1 MPFAL
6 AAIMSKAF
14 SMNYYL
20 MGPTTRFFAFGVA
33 VLSVAL
39 ASLTRWGLIM
49 PMLGDRSPYAAFLCA
64 VIVSAW
70 VGGLYPGLLAVALS
84 LICGWTFLSPQARS
98 GDVATLVITV
108 FFLII
113 GTLISIVCESLH
125 RSRRRAEQAKAEI
138 ASGQAR
144 IEAAEERQREILDAI
159 PHLIWKSSP
168 EGELSYINRRWTESL
183 NLPLNEARNYG
194 WTKVIHPEDVDSV
207 KARWEEARA
216 KECEFH
222 MSFRIKLGSG
232 AYRWHEVRVRP
243 SRDSSGVLIGW
254 FGSATDIEDS
264 HNLNESLRASEERF
278 RRLADQAPVL
288 IWMSDTSKAT
298 TWFNKPWLEFTGR
311 SLEQEI
317 GNGWAGSVHPDDYA
331 YCLETYSNNFEARQP
346 FEMDYRLRRSDGVYR
361 WVMDRGIPIFGQD
374 GVFLGYMGS
383 CIDINERKEA
393 EEQGDALLKMEQ
405 AARVQAERTALL
417 KDEFLA
423 TVSHEMRTPL
433 TAMLGWVQ
441 LLRSGSLPSET
452 VPQALETIERNARAQ
467 AKLID
472 DLLDM
477 SRILSGRLRLDVQTV
492 NIVEVVEAALDA
504 AEPGAAAKKIRMVRV
519 LDPLSGPVTGD
530 PMRLQQ
536 IVWNLLSNAVKFT
549 PAGGRIT
556 TTLERINSHLEISVS
571 DSGEGI
577 VAEFLP
583 HVFDR
588 FRQQDSSTMRKHQ
601 GLGLG
606 LSIVKQLVE
615 LHGGSVRAT
624 SPGQGQGA
632 TFVVSLPVAAA
643 HKEVREKEKE
653 VAVPVEPPPA
663 SEGVPTLLGTRVL
676 VVDDDGD
683 ARELLRSILAQRGAS
698 VRTASSASEALSQ
711 MDSRVPDVLV
721 SDIGMPGQD
730 GYGLIREVRL
740 RSREKGGHVPAL
752 ALTAFARSD
761 DRRRA
766 ISAGFHMHLAKPV
779 EPAELVTVVA
789 SLARR

>member
-1 MPFAL
+1 MAFAL

-14 SMNYYL
+14 SMSYYP
-20 MGPTTRFFAFGVA
+20 MGLTNRFFAFGIA

-39 ASLTRWGLIM
+39 AALIRWALIL
-49 PMLGDRSPYAAFLCA
+49 PMLGDRSPYAVFLCA
-64 VIVSAW
+64 VIISAW
-70 VGGLYPGLLAVALS
+70 LGGLYPGLLAMGLS
-84 LICGWTFLSPQARS
+84 LICGWAFLSSDARS
-98 GDVATLVITV
+98 GDLATMVITV
-108 FFLII
+108 FFVII
-113 GTLISIVCESLH
+113 GLLVSLVCESLH
-125 RSRRRAEQAKAEI
+125 RSRRRAEQAKTEI
-138 ASGQAR
+138 ADGQAR
-144 IEAAEERQREILDAI
+144 IEAAEARQREILDAI
-159 PHLIWKSSP
+159 PHLIWKSSA
-168 EGELSYINRRWTESL
+168 EGEISYINRRWIESL
-183 NLPLNEARNYG
+183 NLPLEETRNYG
-194 WTKVIHPEDVDSV
+194 WTKVIHPEEADLV
-207 KARWEEARA
+207 RQGWEEARA
-216 KECEFH
+216 AEREFH
-222 MSFRIKLGSG
+222 MVFRIKLGNG
-232 AYRWHEVRVRP
+232 VYRWHEVRVQP
-243 SRDSSGVLIGW
+243 SRDSSGALVGW

-288 IWMSDTSKAT
+288 IWMSDASKAT

-317 GNGWAGSVHPDDYA
+317 GNGWAECVHPDDYA
-331 YCLETYSNNFEARQP
+331 YCVETYSANFEARRS
-346 FEMDYRLRRSDGVYR
+346 FEMDYRLRRNDGVYR
-361 WVMDRGIPIFGQD
+361 WVMDRGIPIFSHEGI
-374 GVFLGYMGS
+374 FLGYMGS

-441 LLRSGSLPSET
+441 LLRSGSLPAET

-519 LDPLSGPVTGD
+519 LDPLAGPVTGD

-549 PAGGRIT
+549 PTNGKIT

-577 VAEFLP
+577 LPEFLP

-624 SPGQGQGA
+624 SPGQGLGA
-632 TFVVSLPVAAA
+632 TFVVSLPMAAA
-643 HKEVREKEKE
+643 YKEVREKE
-653 VAVPVEPPPA
+653 VAVPVEPPAA

-683 ARELLRSILAQRGAS
+683 ARELLRSILAQCGAS
-698 VRTASSASEALSQ
+698 VRTAGSASEALSQ

-730 GYGLIREVRL
+730 GYGLIREVRM
-740 RSREKGGHVPAL
+740 RPREKGGHVPAL

>member
-1 MPFAL
+1 MGFGLEAN
-6 AAIMSKAF
+6 AGKGFIMIS
-14 SMNYYL
+14 YP
-20 MGPTTRFFAFGVA
+20 MGLTGRFFAFGIA

-39 ASLTRWGLIM
+39 AALIRWAVIM

-70 VGGLYPGLLAVALS
+70 VGGLYPGLLALALS
-84 LICGWTFLSPQARS
+84 LVCGWTLLSPGARS
-98 GDVATLVITV
+98 GDPTTLVITG
-108 FFLII
+108 FFIVI
-113 GTLISIVCESLH
+113 GVLVSIVCESLH
-125 RSRRRAEQAKAEI
+125 RSRRRAESAKAEI

-144 IEAAEERQREILDAI
+144 IEAAEAKQREILDAI
-159 PHLIWKSSP
+159 PHLIWKSTP
-168 EGELSYINRRWTESL
+168 EGEIAYINKRWTESL
-183 NLPLNEARNYG
+183 NLPLEETRNYG
-194 WTKVIHPEDVDSV
+194 WLKVIHPDDASSV
-207 KARWEEARA
+207 KERWEKARVA
-216 KECEFH
+216 ETEFH
-222 MSFRIKLGSG
+222 MAFRIKLGNG
-232 AYRWHEVRVRP
+232 AFRWHEVRVQP
-243 SRDSSGVLIGW
+243 SRDIGGTLVGW
-254 FGSATDIEDS
+254 FGSASDIEDS

-288 IWMSDTSKAT
+288 IWMSDATKAT
-298 TWFNKPWLEFTGR
+298 TWFNRPWLEFTGR
-311 SLEQEI
+311 TMEQEI
-317 GNGWAGSVHPDDYA
+317 GSGWAEGVHPDDYVH
-331 YCLETYSNNFEARQP
+331 CVETYSTNFDARQS
-346 FEMDYRLRRSDGVYR
+346 FEMDYRLRRHDGVYR
-361 WVMDRGIPIFGQD
+361 WVMDRGIPIFSQE

-549 PAGGRIT
+549 PTAGRIT
-556 TTLERINSHLEISVS
+556 VTLERINSHVEISVS

-577 VAEFLP
+577 LPEFLP

-615 LHGGSVRAT
+615 LHGGAVRA
-624 SPGQGQGA
+624 SSAGLGQGA

-643 HKEVREKEKE
+643 HREVKERE
-653 VAVPVEPPPA
+653 VTVPVEPPPV

-676 VVDDDGD
+676 VVDDDTD

-698 VRTASSASEALSQ
+698 VRTAGSASEALAQ
-711 MDSRVPDVLV
+711 LDSRVPDVLV

-740 RSREKGGHVPAL
+740 RPREKGGHIPAL

>member
-1 MPFAL
+1 MPA
-6 AAIMSKAF
+6 
-14 SMNYYL
+14 
-20 MGPTTRFFAFGVA
+20 
-33 VLSVAL
+33 
-39 ASLTRWGLIM
+39 
-49 PMLGDRSPYAAFLCA
+49 LGDRAPYAIFLCA

-70 VGGLYPGLLAVALS
+70 MGGLFPGLLAVGLS
-84 LICGWTFLSPQARS
+84 LVGGWSLLSPAARS
-98 GDVATLVITV
+98 GDASTLVITGLFV
-108 FFLII
+108 VVGILVS
-113 GTLISIVCESLH
+113 LVCESLH
-125 RSRRRAEQAKAEI
+125 RSRKRAEDAKAALAE
-138 ASGQAR
+138 GQSR
-144 IEAAEERQREILDAI
+144 LEAAEAAQREILDAI
-159 PHLIWKSSP
+159 PHLIWKSTP
-168 EGELSYINRRWTESL
+168 AGEVSYINRRWTEVL
-183 NLPLNEARNYG
+183 NLPLVETRNSG
-194 WTKVIHPEDVDSV
+194 WVRVIHPDDVESV
-207 KARWEEARA
+207 TKQWDEARA
-216 KECEFH
+216 GE
-222 MSFRIKLGSG
+222 R
-232 AYRWHEVRVRP
+232 EVRMSLRLRVATGTFRWYEVCVQP
-243 SRDSSGVLIGW
+243 SRDASGRLTGW
-254 FGSATDIEDS
+254 FGSATDVEDS
-264 HNLNESLRASEERF
+264 HNLNETLRASEERF

-288 IWMSDTSKAT
+288 IWMSDTSKAI
-298 TWFNKPWLEFTGR
+298 TWFNRPWLEFTGR
-311 SLEQEI
+311 TMDQEV
-317 GNGWAGSVHPDDYA
+317 GSGWAQSVHPDDYA
-331 YCLETYSNNFEARQP
+331 HCLETYSANFDARQP
-346 FEMDYRLRRSDGVYR
+346 FEMDYRLRRRDGVYR
-361 WVMDRGIPIFGQD
+361 WVMDRGIPIFGHD

-441 LLRSGSLPSET
+441 LLRSGSLPTET

-519 LDPLSGPVTGD
+519 LDPLSGPVAGD

-549 PAGGRIT
+549 PTGGRIT
-556 TTLERINSHLEISVS
+556 VTLERINSHLEISVS

-577 VAEFLP
+577 LPEFLP

-615 LHGGSVRAT
+615 LHGGAVRA
-624 SPGQGQGA
+624 SSEGLGKGA
-632 TFVVSLPVAAA
+632 TFIVSLPVSAA
-643 HKEVREKEKE
+643 HREVKEKE
-653 VAVPVEPPPA
+653 VAIPVEPPPA

-676 VVDDDGD
+676 VVDDDAD

-698 VRTASSASEALSQ
+698 VRTAGSAAEALAQ
-711 MDSRVPDVLV
+711 LEARVPDVLV

-740 RSREKGGHVPAL
+740 LPREKGGHVPAL

>member
-1 MPFAL
+1 
-6 AAIMSKAF
+6 
-14 SMNYYL
+14 
-20 MGPTTRFFAFGVA
+20 MGPTNRYFAFGVA

-39 ASLTRWGLIM
+39 AALVRWAVIM

-64 VIVSAW
+64 VVVSAW
-70 VGGLYPGLLAVALS
+70 LGGLYPGLLALALS
-84 LICGWTFLSPQARS
+84 LVVGWSFLSPDART
-98 GDVATLVITV
+98 GDLATTVIAGSFIV
-108 FFLII
+108 L
-113 GTLISIVCESLH
+113 GVSISLVCESLH
-125 RSRRRAEQAKAEI
+125 RSRRRAEKAREEL
-138 ASGQAR
+138 AGSQGR
-144 IEAAEERQREILDAI
+144 IEAAEVRQREILDAI
-159 PHLIWKSSP
+159 PHLIWKSTA
-168 EGELSYINRRWTESL
+168 EGEIAYINRRWTESL
-183 NLPLNEARNYG
+183 NLPLEETKNYG
-194 WTKVIHPEDVDSV
+194 WVRVIHPEDVDSV
-207 KARWEEARA
+207 RQRWEEARVREA
-216 KECEFH
+216 EFH
-222 MSFRIKLGSG
+222 MEFRIKMSDGG
-232 AYRWHEVRVRP
+232 FRWHEVRVKP
-243 SRDSSGVLIGW
+243 SRDRLGTLIGW
-254 FGSATDIEDS
+254 FGSATDVEDS

-288 IWMSDTSKAT
+288 IWMSDASKAS
-298 TWFNKPWLEFTGR
+298 TWFNRPWLEFTGR
-311 SLEQEI
+311 SLEQEVGI
-317 GNGWAGSVHPDDYA
+317 GWAECVHPDDYA
-331 YCLETYSNNFEARQP
+331 HCLETYSANFDARQP
-346 FEMDYRLRRSDGVYR
+346 FEMDYRLRRHDGVYR
-361 WVMDRGIPIFGQD
+361 WVMDRGIPIFGHD
-374 GVFLGYMGS
+374 GIFLGYMGS

-441 LLRSGSLPSET
+441 LLRNGSLPSET

-519 LDPLSGPVTGD
+519 LDPMAGPVTGD

-549 PAGGRIT
+549 PTGGRIT
-556 TTLERINSHLEISVS
+556 VTLERINSHLEISVN

-577 VAEFLP
+577 LPEFLP

-615 LHGGSVRAT
+615 LHGGSVRAD
-624 SPGQGQGA
+624 SPGQGLGS
-632 TFVVSLPVAAA
+632 TFVVSLPVAAI
-643 HKEVREKEKE
+643 HREIKEKE
-653 VAVPVEPPPA
+653 VAVPIEPPPP

-676 VVDDDGD
+676 VVDDDTD

-698 VRTASSASEALSQ
+698 VRTAGSASEALAQ
-711 MDSRVPDVLV
+711 LDSRVPDVLV
-721 SDIGMPGQD
+721 SDIGMPEQD
-730 GYGLIREVRL
+730 GYGLIREVRM
-740 RSREKGGHVPAL
+740 RPREKGGHIPAL

>member
-1 MPFAL
+1 MGFGLEATGGKGF
-6 AAIMSKAF
+6 IMIS
-14 SMNYYL
+14 YP
-20 MGPTTRFFAFGVA
+20 MGLTGRFFAFGIA

-39 ASLTRWGLIM
+39 AALIRWAVIM

-70 VGGLYPGLLAVALS
+70 VGGLYPGLLALALS
-84 LICGWTFLSPQARS
+84 LVWGWTLLSPSARS
-98 GDVATLVITV
+98 GDPTTLVITG
-108 FFLII
+108 FFLVI
-113 GTLISIVCESLH
+113 GVLVSIVCESLH
-125 RSRRRAEQAKAEI
+125 RSRRRAEDAKAEI

-144 IEAAEERQREILDAI
+144 IEAAEAKQREILDAI
-159 PHLIWKSSP
+159 PHLIWKSTP
-168 EGELSYINRRWTESL
+168 EGEISYINQRWTESL
-183 NLPLNEARNYG
+183 NLPLEETRNYG
-194 WTKVIHPEDVDSV
+194 WLKVIHPDDASLV
-207 KARWEEARA
+207 KERWEEARVA
-216 KECEFH
+216 ETEFH
-222 MSFRIKLGSG
+222 MSFRIKLGNG
-232 AYRWHEVRVRP
+232 AFRWHEVRVQP
-243 SRDSSGVLIGW
+243 SRDIGGMLVGW
-254 FGSATDIEDS
+254 FGSASDIEDS

-288 IWMSDTSKAT
+288 IWMSDTTKAT
-298 TWFNKPWLEFTGR
+298 TWFNRPWLEFTGR
-311 SLEQEI
+311 TMEQEI
-317 GNGWAGSVHPDDYA
+317 GSGWAEGVHPDDYVH
-331 YCLETYSNNFEARQP
+331 CVETYSTNFDARQS
-346 FEMDYRLRRSDGVYR
+346 FEMDYRLRRHDGVYR
-361 WVMDRGIPIFGQD
+361 WVMDRGIPIFSQE

-549 PAGGRIT
+549 PTAGKIT
-556 TTLERINSHLEISVS
+556 VTLERINSHVEISVS

-577 VAEFLP
+577 LPEFLP

-615 LHGGSVRAT
+615 LHGGTVRAN
-624 SPGQGQGA
+624 SAGLGQGA

-643 HKEVREKEKE
+643 HREVRERE
-653 VAVPVEPPPA
+653 VTVPVEPPPV

-676 VVDDDGD
+676 VVDDDTD

-698 VRTASSASEALSQ
+698 VRTAGSASEALAQ
-711 MDSRVPDVLV
+711 LDSRVPDVLV

-740 RSREKGGHVPAL
+740 RPREKGGHIPAL